1 MKKTSKLLSYLF
13 IEEEKNESKN
23 LKNLVQLIENSLK
36 KKIWYNNY
44 NFRFN
49 WCRNECK
56 FKEIFKCIWN

>member
-36 KKIWYNNY
+36 KKNLI
-44 NFRFN
+44 
-49 WCRNECK
+49 
-56 FKEIFKCIWN
+56 